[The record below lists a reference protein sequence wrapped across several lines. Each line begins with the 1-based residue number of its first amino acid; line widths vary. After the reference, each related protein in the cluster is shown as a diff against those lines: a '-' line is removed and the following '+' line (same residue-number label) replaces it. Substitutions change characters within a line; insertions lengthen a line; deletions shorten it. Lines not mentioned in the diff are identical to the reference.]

1 MLTVGHHFCL
11 FLASVLKRF
20 IMFNINI
27 IYDVLELC

>member
-11 FLASVLKRF
+11 FLSSVLKRF
-20 IMFNINI
+20 IMFKFYI